1 MRDFRKLDVWDRSHQ
16 LTLDV
21 YRATDTFPSNERFGL
36 TAQIRRC
43 AISIPSNIAEGAG
56 RESRPDYARF
66 LGVAIGSAHEL
77 DYQLQLSKDQSYLGV
92 IRHGELASDVV
103 AVRSMLASLRKRVL
117 ANRVESL
124 ESRVKGP
131 ESRVKGPES

>member
-21 YRATDTFPSNERFGL
+21 ATDSYPSNERFGL
-36 TAQIRRC
+36 AAQMRRC

-77 DYQLQLSKDQSYLGV
+77 DYQLQLSKDLGYLGV
-92 IRHGELASDVV
+92 IRYGELASDVV
-103 AVRSMLASLRKRVL
+103 AVHSMLASLRKKVL
-117 ANRVESL
+117 ANGGIS
-124 ESRVKGP
+124 ESRVLSRG
-131 ESRVKGPES
+131 SRVEGLES

>member
-1 MRDFRKLDVWDRSHQ
+1 MRDFRKLDVWDRAHQ

-21 YRATDTFPSNERFGL
+21 YRATGSFPSNERFGL
-36 TAQIRRC
+36 TTQMRRC

-77 DYQLQLSKDQSYLGV
+77 DYQLSFRRTS
-92 IRHGELASDVV
+92 AT
-103 AVRSMLASLRKRVL
+103 
-117 ANRVESL
+117 
-124 ESRVKGP
+124 
-131 ESRVKGPES
+131 

>member
-21 YRATDTFPSNERFGL
+21 YRATDSFPSNERFGL

-77 DYQLQLSKDQSYLGV
+77 DYQLQLSKDLGYLGV
-92 IRHGELASDVV
+92 IRHGELAGDVV

-117 ANRVESL
+117 ENGGISVDS
-124 ESRVKGP
+124 
-131 ESRVKGPES
+131 